1 MEETLTIAE
10 LARTCAVG
18 VETVRYYQRRGL
30 LDTPDR
36 PAGGIRRYGEAHAA
50 RLRFVRRAREIG
62 FSLEDIGMLLRLERT
77 PDCGRARQ
85 LALAKLADVEA
96 KLADLSRMR
105 TRLRAMADACAR
117 GRDPRCCPIVD
128 SLSGAAAG

>member
-1 MEETLTIAE
+1 MEETLSIAE

-62 FSLEDIGMLLRLERT
+62 FSLDDVGVLLRLERA
-77 PDCGRARQ
+77 PDCGQARQ
-85 LALAKLADVEA
+85 LALMKLAQIEA
-96 KLADLSRMR
+96 TLVDLQRMR
-105 TRLRAMADACAR
+105 KSLRTMIIACAD
-117 GRDPRCCPIVD
+117 GRDPRSCPIVE
-128 SLSGAAAG
+128 SIIRTAA